1 MRISRRLMAQAAAL
15 AALSLVTA
23 CGGNGTAETG
33 AAAEVATEFSKVEEL
48 AAKEGELLVYSA
60 ASNDVNEAMV
70 AAFNKQYPDIRVRVT
85 RLATG
90 DLKSRFS
97 AETQSGASSADLVIA
112 TDPVMY
118 QQNSE
123 WFLPINRDAIPNL
136 ANLPDK
142 YITERYFALVSSPWV
157 VTINTNMVKTEPSE
171 WKDLASEELAGKG
184 SLADPRVSSD
194 SVMSFWEILMEEYE
208 PDFLATLGKTNKEW
222 FESSVPAIQKVA
234 AGQVG
239 YAAPGAVAHSLSL
252 RKSGAPIK
260 AITPTPVVAYTNVLA
275 IAQKAAHPN
284 AAQLFANFLMSAEG
298 QSAIC
303 GDQLYM
309 TLTTLDP
316 QGCLKAP
323 DDLRVADPAKAA
335 KNKEKIL
342 GAFQLG

>member
-1 MRISRRLMAQAAAL
+1 MHISQRLMAQAAAL
-15 AALSLVTA
+15 AALSLVAA
-23 CGGNGTAETG
+23 CGGNGSGNSG
-33 AAAEVATEFSKVEEL
+33 AAGEVATEFSKVEEL

-70 AAFNKQYPDIRVRVT
+70 AAFNKKYPDIRVRVT

-112 TDPVMY
+112 TDQIMY
-118 QQNSE
+118 QQNPE
-123 WFLPINRDAIPNL
+123 WFLPINRNAIPSL
-136 ANLPDK
+136 GSLPDK
-142 YITERYFALVSSPWV
+142 YIAERHFALVSSPWV
-157 VTINTNMVKTEPSE
+157 VTINTNMVKTEPTE
-171 WKDLASEELAGKG
+171 WKDLASEELVGKG
-184 SLADPRVSSD
+184 SLHDPRLASD
-194 SVMSFWEILMEEYE
+194 SVLSFWEILMEEYG
-208 PDFLATLGKTNKEW
+208 PDFLATLGKTNKDW

-252 RKSGAPIK
+252 RESGAPIK
-260 AITPTPVVAYTNVLA
+260 VITPTPVVAFTNVLA

-323 DDLRVADPAKAA
+323 EDLRLADPAKAGQ
-335 KNKEKIL
+335 NKEQIL